1 MQATTK
7 KRTRLFTG
15 VVATVAALSLAAIGL
30 AGCSSSTG
38 STTTSSDTAA
48 APAQETTHTLTLH
61 RGYAAAHGDKC
72 FTQVV
77 VATAEDGTIL
87 GASIDDFQFMDATT
101 AGITP
106 VPNSDGAFAQG
117 YASGKTLISKTINSA
132 VYSQNMKA
140 KAGATTDWVVS
151 MQAIEKYAVGKK
163 ASELTNVSGPDAVSG
178 ATLEDTAN
186 YLAAVAKV
194 AADNSVVSTGTY
206 TGDGSDLVV
215 KYSLAAA
222 HGDKC
227 FTSVVDVMQGDT
239 IVATSVDDFQF
250 MATTTA
256 GLVPVPNSD
265 GAFAQGYASGVALAS
280 KSVNHTSY
288 SEAMKAKAGATTD
301 WLTSMQAIEKYAA
314 GKTASE
320 LTNVSGPDAVSGAT
334 LADTA
339 NYAKAIA
346 TTAQAK

>member
-1 MQATTK
+1 METT
-7 KRTRLFTG
+7 TRRKAGLFTG
-15 VVATVAALSLAAIGL
+15 IVAAVACLSLSMASL
-30 AGCSSSTG
+30 VGCSSNAAAG
-38 STTTSSDTAA
+38 SSDQAA
-48 APAQETTHTLTLH
+48 EATHTVTLH

-72 FTQVV
+72 FTSVV

-87 GASIDDFQFMDATT
+87 GTSIDDYQFMDSST

-106 VPNSDGAFAQG
+106 VPNSTGGFAAG
-117 YASGKTLISKTINSA
+117 INGKVVLISKFLNSP

-140 KAGATTDWVVS
+140 KGGATTDWAVS
-151 MQAIEKYAVGKK
+151 MKAIEKFTVGKK
-163 ASELTNVSGPDAVSG
+163 AADLTGVSGPDAVSG

-194 AADNSVVSTGTY
+194 AQDNSVTTTGTY
-206 TGDGSDLVV
+206 TGDGSDLVM

-227 FTSVVDVMQGDT
+227 FTSVVDLMQGDT

-250 MATTTA
+250 MATTTS

-265 GAFAQGYASGVALAS
+265 KSFGQSYASGVALAS
-280 KSVNHTSY
+280 KSVNHAAY
-288 SEAMKAKAGATTD
+288 SQMMKDKGGATTD
-301 WLTSMQAIEKYAA
+301 WLKSMTAIEDYAA

-320 LTNVSGPDAVSGAT
+320 VAGVKGPDAVSGAT
-334 LADTA
+334 LEDTA
-339 NYAKAIA
+339 NYAAAIA
-346 TTAQAK
+346 STAKAA